1 MSDIALKKKAG
12 ETLRRLIKENYTTQ
26 EEFAYDYGL
35 EIRTVSRYINE
46 GIKDSDKVEELA
58 KFFNV
63 PWFYFYGIE
72 P

>member
-12 ETLRRLIKENYTTQ
+12 ETLRKSIKENYTTQ

-72 P
+72 S